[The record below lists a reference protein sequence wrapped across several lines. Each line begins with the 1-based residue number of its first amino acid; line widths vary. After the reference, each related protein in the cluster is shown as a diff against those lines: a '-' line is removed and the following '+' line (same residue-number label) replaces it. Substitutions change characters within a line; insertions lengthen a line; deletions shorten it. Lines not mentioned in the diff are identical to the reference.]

1 MNPGQ
6 ATITLEIS
14 GMHCASCA
22 AFVEDALVQTQGVK
36 RAAVNL
42 ASEKA
47 TVEFSPFVVN
57 IAALAA
63 AVESAG
69 YGAQELRHDTNR
81 AQQATASEER
91 KRSEYAVLKRRFIV
105 AAMLA
110 AVIMPLSMTMLFTNV
125 EHFIHKTLGM
135 QAFDYVLLAL
145 TLSVLLFSGREF
157 YVLAYNAFLHRMANM
172 DTLIAVGTGA
182 AFAYSI
188 VAAVAPALFAQHGMR
203 AEVYYDTQCHQLK
216 RKLFV
221 FGKFTP

>member
-47 TVEFSPFVVN
+47 TV
-57 IAALAA
+57 LAA

-91 KRSEYAVLKRRFIV
+91 KRSEYEVLKRRFIV

-110 AVIMPLSMTMLFTNV
+110 AVIMPLSMTMLFANV

-188 VAAVAPALFAQHGMR
+188 VATVAPALFEQHGMR